1 MEQKI
6 LKIRQQNRDTTMLLI
21 VPTAILAKII
31 YMYFLPMRY
40 FFDSYR
46 MIDMLV
52 NGDKATSGWTGY
64 QTAVDFQIGRAH
76 V

>member
-52 NGDKATSGWTGY
+52 NGDKWMDRISNGSR
-64 QTAVDFQIGRAH
+64 FP
-76 V
+76 

>member
-52 NGDKATSGWTGY
+52 NGDKAIKWMDRISNGSR
-64 QTAVDFQIGRAH
+64 FP
-76 V
+76 